1 MARPNFPMM
10 GMKMPGMHQNMNN
23 LSHQMQM
30 NIMPPQMGGYPGMMH
45 PPMAIHGKNLFFF
58 K

>member
-10 GMKMPGMHQNMNN
+10 GMNMPGMHQNMNN

-45 PPMAIHGKNLFFF
+45 PPMAMHGNIFSF
-58 K
+58 